1 MRNYKKIQENLGK
14 HCIYIKTVSR
24 DEVVAFTGRV
34 HFFGGNLI
42 LLIPRENVLDLG
54 PLGRLDSAT
63 PIEQIVSLLN
73 GKSFR
78 KNYTYSGRFKIGQRI
93 LSKVLLSSLFKDIR
107 R

>member
-24 DEVVAFTGRV
+24 NEVVAFTGRV

-54 PLGRLDSAT
+54 PLGRL
-63 PIEQIVSLLN
+63 EQIVSLLN

>member
-1 MRNYKKIQENLGK
+1 LRNYKKIQENLGK